1 MRKLTLGIMVLFV
14 TMLAACGGNEEA
26 GEVYQKAVEA
36 GKKIESAEIDMVMK
50 QTIEGDPALG
60 AMVMNMD
67 IEAAVT
73 LDPLAMHQTGNMM
86 MEIEGMPIDTE
97 IEMYM
102 TESELYMFESMS
114 QTWMKMDSSMMPA
127 ELAGLD
133 QGPADQLDMLEPF
146 MDQVE
151 FTEEDDLYVFK
162 FAGEGEEIEEFTQQI
177 MEENLGEDMFAEFGE
192 DINQVMEDTTIHSID
207 FELHIDKE
215 TYDTKSVIM
224 DLDLEI
230 AADAEGNTMRL
241 QQEMTAEYTGINTVE
256 KIEVPQEVID
266 TAEEL

>member
-1 MRKLTLGIMVLFV
+1 MVLFV
-14 TMLAACGGNEEA
+14 TLLAACGGNEEA
-26 GEVYQKAVEA
+26 VEIYQKAVEA
-36 GKKIESAEIDMVMK
+36 GEKIESAEMDMVMK
-50 QTIEGDPALG
+50 QTIEGDPTMG
-60 AMVMNMD
+60 AIEMDMD
-67 IEAAVT
+67 IEAAIT
-73 LDPLAMHQTGNMM
+73 LDPLAMHQTGNMK

-102 TESELYMFESMS
+102 TESEIYMFESMS
-114 QTWMKMDSSMMPA
+114 QTWMKLDSSMMPA

-151 FTEEDDLYVFK
+151 FTEQDDFYVFK

-177 MEENLGEDMFAEFGE
+177 MEENLGEEMFAEFGE
-192 DINQVMEDTTIHSID
+192 DISQVMEDTTIHSID

-215 TYDTKSVIM
+215 TYDTKTVIM

-230 AADAEGNTMRL
+230 AADAEGTMRM